1 MLFTS
6 SVGYWFVNVNSK
18 TKQNLCI
25 KFVFRFPGLN
35 INSKNRLFSSLFAK
49 DNTFLI
55 NEECNAQ
62 QEEFMHGFYSIKLKF
77 LDITELIFTNNSVT
91 VPK

>member
-25 KFVFRFPGLN
+25 KFLFRFPGLN
-35 INSKNRLFSSLFAK
+35 INSKDRLFSSFFAK
-49 DNTFLI
+49 DNTSLI
-55 NEECNAQ
+55 NEEYNAQ
-62 QEEFMHGFYSIKLKF
+62 QEEFMHGFHSIKLKF
-77 LDITELIFTNNSVT
+77 LDITGLIFTNNSVT

>member
-25 KFVFRFPGLN
+25 KFLFRFPGLN
-35 INSKNRLFSSLFAK
+35 INSKDRLFSSFFAK
-49 DNTFLI
+49 DNTSLI
-55 NEECNAQ
+55 NEEYNAQ
-62 QEEFMHGFYSIKLKF
+62 QEEFMHGFYSLKLKF
-77 LDITELIFTNNSVT
+77 LDITGLIFTNNSVT

>member
-6 SVGYWFVNVNSK
+6 SMGYWFVNVNSK

-25 KFVFRFPGLN
+25 KFLFRFPGLN
-35 INSKNRLFSSLFAK
+35 INSKDRLFSSFFAK
-49 DNTFLI
+49 DNTSLI
-55 NEECNAQ
+55 NEEYNAQ

-77 LDITELIFTNNSVT
+77 LNITGLIFTNNSVT

>member
-6 SVGYWFVNVNSK
+6 SMAYWFVNVNSK

-25 KFVFRFPGLN
+25 KFLFRFPGLN
-35 INSKNRLFSSLFAK
+35 INSKDRLFSSFFAK
-49 DNTFLI
+49 DNTSLI
-55 NEECNAQ
+55 NEEYNAQ

-77 LDITELIFTNNSVT
+77 LNITGLIFTNNSVT

>member
-6 SVGYWFVNVNSK
+6 SMGYWFVNVNSK

-25 KFVFRFPGLN
+25 KFLFRFPGLN
-35 INSKNRLFSSLFAK
+35 INSKNRLFSFFFAK
-49 DNTFLI
+49 DNTSLI
-55 NEECNAQ
+55 NEEYNAQ
-62 QEEFMHGFYSIKLKF
+62 QEEFMHGFYSLKLKF
-77 LDITELIFTNNSVT
+77 LDITGLIFTNNSVT

>member
-25 KFVFRFPGLN
+25 KFLFRFPGLN
-35 INSKNRLFSSLFAK
+35 INSKDRLFSSFFAK
-49 DNTFLI
+49 DNTSLI
-55 NEECNAQ
+55 NEEYNAQ

-77 LDITELIFTNNSVT
+77 LNITGLIFTNNSVT